1 MKRGQ
6 PLEILYLEDSPAD
19 AEMVSERLHA
29 DGLDFNMR
37 IVDNGDEFKKS
48 LAESRPDV
56 VLSDYRLPG
65 FDGPAALELT
75 HEKLPDTPFIFVTG
89 TIGDDKAVETLKRG
103 ATDFVLKG
111 NLARLVPAISRAL
124 NEKKIM
130 QERHALFEALRESEK
145 RYSSLVENLPV
156 GIFRISASYPGR
168 FLQAN
173 LALARMYG
181 VDSVEELVRIPV
193 IDFYAET
200 AERNRLLTDIKERNI
215 IKAQEIRLRTK
226 SGGIAWGSITAT
238 CHRNSSGKI
247 DWIDGIIEDVTER
260 KKVEEERERILARQ
274 VAVNIFQR
282 SLLAPAPLEKK
293 LQSITE
299 GIVRI
304 FNADFCRIWL
314 IRPGDLCDQGCI
326 HARVKEGPHVCRYR
340 ERCLH
345 LLSSSGRYV
354 HTDGEG
360 HRRVPFGCYK
370 IGLVASGDEHK
381 FITNDVQNDPRVHNQ
396 EWARA
401 LGLVSFA
408 GYQLRVPGDQTK
420 GVLALFAKHP
430 ISSWED
436 AMLDGLGST
445 AALVVQQIEAQEALR
460 TSEENF
466 RGIFES
472 SRDAIMTIEPPAW
485 KFSAANPATVEM
497 FRAKSVEDLFSYMLW
512 QLSPPRQPDGS
523 DSKEK
528 AKGMLETAMRDG
540 SSFFEWMHRRTDG
553 RDFPATVLLTRVDL
567 PGKQFIQAT
576 IRDVTEHKLAE
587 MELRRINEEM
597 DLILGSIT
605 SIIIGVSVKDRI
617 THWNSHAEN
626 VLGVSSK
633 DVLGKQFYECGVKWD
648 WNAVYE
654 GISKS
659 LLSSTII
666 RLDDLRYTRT
676 DGKDGV
682 LGLTINPLYREGDI
696 LAGFMILGRDLT
708 ERRVLEY
715 RLLQSQKL
723 EAIGQLAAG
732 VAHEINSPLQYV
744 GDNLRF
750 ITKSLKDVIGIQKG
764 FLEVME
770 SSSCTCADAIKPL
783 RDSIDLNYLI
793 EELPKAA
800 EQSLEGVERV
810 SKIVKSMKA
819 FAHPGTGA
827 KSPAQINKSIENT
840 TTVSRNEWKY
850 DCELE
855 LNLDPSLPPVPCF
868 EAELNQVVL
877 NLIVNAVDAVKDA
890 KAKGII
896 EKGLITIRT
905 FREGKNV
912 IIEIEDNGTGIP
924 DTIRQKVFDPF
935 FTTKEVGK
943 GTGQGLSI
951 SHSIIVEKHGGSID
965 FRSTPGK
972 GTTFIIALPLE
983 EV

>member
-1 MKRGQ
+1 VKTGQ
-6 PLEILYLEDSPAD
+6 VLEILLLEDSPAD
-19 AEMVSERLHA
+19 AEMVSERLRA
-29 DGLDFNMR
+29 EGLDFNIR
-37 IVDNGDEFKKS
+37 IVDNGDDFKRS
-48 LAESRPDV
+48 IAESRPDV

-65 FDGPAALELT
+65 FDGPAALELVR
-75 HEKLPDTPFIFVTG
+75 EILPETPFIFITG
-89 TIGDDKAVETLKRG
+89 TIGDERAVETLKRG

-111 NLARLVPAISRAL
+111 NIARLVPAISRAL

-130 QERHALFEALRESEK
+130 RERRVLFEALRENEK

-173 LALARMYG
+173 LALARIYG
-181 VDSVEELVRIPV
+181 ADSVDELVRIPV

-200 AERNRLLTDIKERNI
+200 AERNRLLADIKERNI
-215 IKAQEIRLRTK
+215 IRAQEIRLRTK
-226 SGGIAWGSITAT
+226 SGGIAWGSITAS

-260 KKVEEERERILARQ
+260 KKAEEERERILEKQ
-274 VAVNIFQR
+274 VAVTIFQR

-293 LQSITE
+293 LRNITD

-304 FNADFCRIWL
+304 FGADFCRIWL
-314 IRPGDLCDQGCI
+314 IRPGDLCERGCI
-326 HARVKEGPHVCRYR
+326 HAQVEEGPHVCRDR
-340 ERCLH
+340 GRCLH

-370 IGLVASGDEHK
+370 IGRVASGEESK
-381 FITNDVQNDPRVHNQ
+381 FITNDVQNDPRVHNH
-396 EWARA
+396 EWARD

-408 GYQLRVPGDQTK
+408 GYQLRIPGEQTI

-430 ISSWED
+430 ISQWED

-445 AALVVQQIEAQEALR
+445 AALVVRQAEGQEALR
-460 TSEENF
+460 SSEENF
-466 RGIFES
+466 RGLFES
-472 SRDAIMTIEPPAW
+472 SRDAIMTVEPPSW
-485 KFSAANPATVEM
+485 RFTSANPATVEM
-497 FRAKSVEDLFSYMLW
+497 FRAKNVDDLFSYLLW
-512 QLSPPRQPDGS
+512 ELSPPQQPDGS
-523 DSKEK
+523 DSAERAKE
-528 AKGMLETAMRDG
+528 MLETAMRDG
-540 SSFFEWMHRRTDG
+540 STDFEWIHRRIDG
-553 RDFPATVLLTRVDL
+553 RNFPAAVLLTRVDI

-576 IRDVTEHKLAE
+576 IRDVTEQKLAE

-617 THWNSHAEN
+617 THWNSHAAN
-626 VLGVSSK
+626 VLGVNSK

-659 LLSSTII
+659 LLDNVIV

-676 DGKDGV
+676 DGRDGV
-682 LGLTINPLYREGDI
+682 LGLTINPLCREGDI

-715 RLLQSQKL
+715 RLLQAQKL

-750 ITKSLKDVIGIQKG
+750 ITRSLNDVITIQKG
-764 FLEVME
+764 LIDVIELPPDE
-770 SSSCTCADAIKPL
+770 QADAVKLL
-783 RDSIDLNYLI
+783 RDSIDLDYLM
-793 EELPKAA
+793 EELPKAV

-810 SKIVKSMKA
+810 SRIVKSMKA
-819 FAHPGTGA
+819 FAHPGTGS
-827 KSPAQINKSIENT
+827 KLPAQINKSIENT
-840 TTVSRNEWKY
+840 ATVSRNEWKY

-896 EKGLITIRT
+896 EKGLISIRT

-912 IIEIEDNGTGIP
+912 LIEIEDNGTGIP

-965 FRSTPGK
+965 FRSTLGK
-972 GTTFIIALPLE
+972 GTTFTIALPLE